1 MQKCINI
8 YVNAIITISEVM
20 NSLIV
25 NTGGS
30 NDSVFIAH
38 NWSYSDSTVDIKWDD
53 NAFVKKFGLEKDL
66 FYVVYAGNI
75 GVMQN
80 VEIIIDAAN
89 KLKGREDIRFIIVG
103 DGIGK
108 SKLLEKANK
117 LELRNVNFYPMQPP
131 DIASHIYAMANVNVI
146 PLKKGVIN
154 TALPSKTSACL
165 SCGKPIIACVDKES
179 EFASILHI
187 YGAGAVVSPDNP
199 DDLAREI
206 VTLRNRSESL
216 ANMGMGAQKFF
227 EHCFRRRNNVKVYS
241 NVLKKCMEE
250 KHIV

>member
-1 MQKCINI
+1 M
-8 YVNAIITISEVM
+8 NAIITISEDM
-20 NSLIV
+20 KTLIV
-25 NTGGS
+25 NTGVS
-30 NDSVFIAH
+30 KDSVFIAH